1 MSEINEYQIEQ
12 PLTHE
17 IKDYLN
23 HFQKSVSGVEEENTA
38 INFASFYKMAAKPS
52 GVSTTLTS
60 SGGI

>member
-1 MSEINEYQIEQ
+1 MYTQSPLNFWESLEHEWDQIYQIEQ

-38 INFASFYKMAAKPS
+38 INFSFLEVAS
-52 GVSTTLTS
+52 L
-60 SGGI
+60 